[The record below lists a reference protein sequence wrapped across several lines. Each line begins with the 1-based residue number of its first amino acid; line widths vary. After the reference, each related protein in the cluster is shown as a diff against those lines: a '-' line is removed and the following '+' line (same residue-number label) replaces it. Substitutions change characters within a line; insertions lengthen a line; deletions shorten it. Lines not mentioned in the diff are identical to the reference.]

1 MKTLQLPLFIA
12 TLGLCSFAQA
22 DFIGLKGDISYW
34 NIDGESNI
42 DRKHLNDQ
50 DLDRKGTVQA
60 SVAFEHPIPVIPNVK
75 LKYTQLDTET
85 ESNNTI
91 EELAKTEINLDH
103 TDLILY
109 YEILDN
115 IVKADIGVGATRLN
129 GDVKQFGTSVDI
141 DEYSPIIYAEVGAKL
156 PFTGLS
162 AKAEATYTNVNDVKI
177 TDAQAEFQYDFVKS
191 IALDLG
197 AKVGYRVLNIELND
211 LDKRDMKF
219 NFKGPYIGLNAHF

>member
-34 NIDGESNI
+34 NIEGESNI